1 MANINLNLSEEG
13 ERKLKRIKAIMLTN
27 GESKLNKSNLIETS
41 IDWCDRII
49 DSLDYEDFLNV
60 IGKDKRL

>member
-1 MANINLNLSEEG
+1 MANINLNLSDEG

-41 IDWCDRII
+41 IDWCDKII

>member
-27 GESKLNKSNLIETS
+27 GESKLNKSKLIETS

>member
-41 IDWCDRII
+41 IDWCDKII